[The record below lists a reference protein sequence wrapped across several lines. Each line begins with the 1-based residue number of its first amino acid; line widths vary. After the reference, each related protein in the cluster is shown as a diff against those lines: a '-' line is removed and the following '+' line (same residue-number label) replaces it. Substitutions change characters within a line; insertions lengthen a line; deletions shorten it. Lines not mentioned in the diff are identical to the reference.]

1 MYITLVMTCHGSPT
15 DFTSIAYLSST
26 VLGLHAVKYL
36 GNYACNWALG
46 TGGVHT
52 SEDGLGTEA
61 NDCNLRLMDRYR
73 VVPLRRIIAHN
84 EFSTLLA
91 TVG

>member
-1 MYITLVMTCHGSPT
+1 MTCHGSPT
-15 DFTSIAYLSST
+15 DFISIAYLSST
-26 VLGLHAVKYL
+26 VLGLYAVKYL

-52 SEDGLGTEA
+52 SKDRLGTEA

-73 VVPLRRIIAHN
+73 VVPLQRIIAHN
-84 EFSTLLA
+84 EFSTLPA